1 MESKSLF
8 VLTCCLV
15 VCVNCAKKSRVEQ
28 KVNALDNLFRGEMYL
43 VNEKLETGR
52 QEREMLLEK
61 FNETLEYLEKLDTG
75 EEKTLPNTNTE
86 GRQSHSDT
94 LLDEIEVLSDKVEQN
109 DRDTDEMSE
118 TLIRMKRGVQEEK
131 VARKSDANAVIEQ
144 LLEIQKKQNE
154 MKESQNEMMKN
165 INSLISNQNNLS
177 NKLLKLEKHSTEVS
191 NFNDKIDTQLVEVVG
206 IAQNLESNIDTIAQ
220 QVQDVKE
227 DVAPKLYCKNQLGL
241 DACLEN
247 HFTEQQQLLYAIKQ
261 MNLPVR
267 LVDGRTKY
275 EGRVEINY
283 EGRQGTVCDDLWDDR
298 EAKVVCRMLGYTG
311 GTAFHGPRETGG
323 HSFGKGIG
331 EILLDDVECTG
342 SEDSLFQ
349 CQHPG
354 IGVEDCSHN
363 EDAGVICQPWSDIH
377 LSRFMT
383 KPTKWLCAQQR
394 LRSTWA
400 SAQSDQDSSLC
411 AQWIAKDPSF
421 LHVDSKDSDQTG
433 RMPRLIW
440 VFAGC
445 TYHFVGFVKRWL
457 ICDIDLQYN
466 LSEPEH
472 NKTKTMTCLL
482 SEDPDQPRC
491 LPSLIRVFLMHFMG
505 S

>member
-1 MESKSLF
+1 MESRSLF

-28 KVNALDNLFRGEMYL
+28 KVDALDNLFRGEMYL
-43 VNEKLETGR
+43 VKEKLETGR

-94 LLDEIEVLSDKVEQN
+94 LLDKIEVLSDKVEQN

-118 TLIRMKRGVQEEK
+118 TLIRMKRGAQEEK
-131 VARKSDANAVIEQ
+131 VARKSDANAIIEQ
-144 LLEIQKKQNE
+144 LLEIQKNQNEMNKRQNEIKESQNE
-154 MKESQNEMMKN
+154 MKIIQNEMMKN
-165 INSLISNQNNLS
+165 INSLISNQSNLS
-177 NKLLKLEKHSTEVS
+177 NRLLELEKHSTKVS

-267 LVDGRTKY
+267 LVNGSTKY

-323 HSFGKGIG
+323 HSFGRGIG

-349 CQHPG
+349 CKNRG
-354 IGVEDCSHN
+354 IGVENCGHD
-363 EDAGVICQPWSDIH
+363 EDIGVICQPWSDIH
-377 LSRFMT
+377 LSRLMT
-383 KPTKWLCAQQR
+383 KPTKWLCAQRR
-394 LRSTWA
+394 LRSTWV
-400 SAQSDQDSSLC
+400 S
-411 AQWIAKDPSF
+411 
-421 LHVDSKDSDQTG
+421 
-433 RMPRLIW
+433 
-440 VFAGC
+440 
-445 TYHFVGFVKRWL
+445 
-457 ICDIDLQYN
+457 
-466 LSEPEH
+466 
-472 NKTKTMTCLL
+472 
-482 SEDPDQPRC
+482 
-491 LPSLIRVFLMHFMG
+491 PSLISLCCVLNG
-505 S
+505 